1 MNHRFRVMTIFG
13 TRPEAIK
20 LAPVIHSLE
29 GDPAFESRV
38 VLTGQHREMLDSVLD
53 VFQIRRDH
61 NLDVMQHNQSLNAL
75 ICRVI
80 DGLDP
85 ILLAEKPDC
94 VLVQGDTTTVL
105 AAALAAFYRKIPV
118 GHVEAGLRS
127 PSRLN
132 PFPEEINR
140 RLTSPLSDIHFCP
153 TEGAKKALL
162 QEGVCPSIVHVTQ
175 NTVIDALLYVTARE
189 RQLPKQL
196 ANIDFNRRIIAVT
209 MHRRENQGDPMREIC
224 RALNELCRRFA
235 DIEIVI
241 PLHLNPAVQ
250 EVVRPLLNGN
260 PRIHIVDPL
269 DYIDFTYLLEHCYLV
284 LSDSGGVQEE
294 APSLGKPVLILR
306 EVTERPEGVDC
317 GINYLVGTSFKK
329 ILDTAS
335 AFLSDEALY
344 LRTAKKKNP
353 YGDGKAAARITSL
366 LKKFLTKRLQLDS
379 E

>member
-1 MNHRFRVMTIFG
+1 
-13 TRPEAIK
+13 
-20 LAPVIHSLE
+20 
-29 GDPAFESRV
+29 
-38 VLTGQHREMLDSVLD
+38 
-53 VFQIRRDH
+53 
-61 NLDVMQHNQSLNAL
+61 
-75 ICRVI
+75 
-80 DGLDP
+80 
-85 ILLAEKPDC
+85 
-94 VLVQGDTTTVL
+94 
-105 AAALAAFYRKIPV
+105 
-118 GHVEAGLRS
+118 
-127 PSRLN
+127 
-132 PFPEEINR
+132 
-140 RLTSPLSDIHFCP
+140 
-153 TEGAKKALL
+153 
-162 QEGVCPSIVHVTQ
+162 
-175 NTVIDALLYVTARE
+175 
-189 RQLPKQL
+189 
-196 ANIDFNRRIIAVT
+196 

-224 RALNELCRRFA
+224 RALNELCRRFV

-241 PLHLNPAVQ
+241 PLHLSPAVQ

-335 AFLSDEALY
+335 AFLSDETLY

-366 LKKFLTKRLQLDS
+366 LKNFLSKRLQLDS